1 MNEPRRAGIIWAAAL
16 VAGVACSGCHSS
28 RSRQTTNEEAREL
41 VAAVTSGDV
50 MRVESLLS
58 SGVNPNVR
66 AKRQGDD
73 LGPPSLPPLDVA
85 IGRGNQQMVQILL
98 EHGANP
104 NSVSS
109 TNILLDPTLTPLTRA
124 IQKGLPDIV
133 QLLIDHGADVNRG
146 GTKSPL
152 AVALDQHD
160 DRVVAMLL
168 DNKALDLNGALCDA
182 ALDGNLSAVQRVLA
196 RNPKHQCVRRLG
208 TAASRYGGQR

>member
-1 MNEPRRAGIIWAAAL
+1 M
-16 VAGVACSGCHSS
+16 
-28 RSRQTTNEEAREL
+28 
-41 VAAVTSGDV
+41 AAVTSGDV

-109 TNILLDPTLTPLTRA
+109 TDILLDPTLTPLTRA
-124 IQKGLPDIV
+124 IEKRLADIV

-146 GTKSPL
+146 GTQV
-152 AVALDQHD
+152 AARVALARHD
-160 DRVVAMLL
+160 DRLVTILL
-168 DNKALDLNGALCDA
+168 DNKKLDLSER
-182 ALDGNLSAVQRVLA
+182 SAT
-196 RNPKHQCVRRLG
+196 PRRTATSAWFSACSRGSRFNAFDCSG
-208 TAASRYGGQR
+208 TAATRRGGP